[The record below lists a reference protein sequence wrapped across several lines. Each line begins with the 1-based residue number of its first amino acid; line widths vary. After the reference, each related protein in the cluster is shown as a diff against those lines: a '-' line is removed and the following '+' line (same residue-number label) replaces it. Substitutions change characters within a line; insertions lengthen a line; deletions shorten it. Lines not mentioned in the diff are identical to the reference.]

1 MTNAELKRKTIE
13 AEARAE
19 LADQITGEV
28 AKLAWSDK
36 IRYTHKIGLLKLT
49 IVCLAISFTIVGLFA
64 VQRTFDYVTGLTI
77 TTTTE
82 TFETTADSGE
92 GGTAN
97 AINGDGNSVSVGGGE

>member
-36 IRYTHKIGLLKLT
+36 VRYTHKIGLLKLL
-49 IVCLAISFTIVGLFA
+49 IVCLAVSFTIVGLFA
-64 VQRTFDYVTGLTI
+64 VQRTFDYVTGLTF
-77 TTTTE
+77 TTTTY
-82 TFETTADSGE
+82 ETTADSGD